1 MPVMRAV
8 TVALCLALS
17 GAFVGVPVRRVA
29 GAGAARRAR
38 ALAPRMAVGAYV
50 KTIAET
56 VQDFN
61 ARYRRPIVPIWRSP
75 LNDLIQVT
83 HLSCVQPKWAYDAVF
98 GYGLVESFDFLLAQ
112 YPMAEEA
119 NKMRDAAI
127 GALALD
133 VAKTVA
139 DHATIKAW
147 LEGKSEADVLEGD
160 NAPIAVIKGGAYTQS
175 RASNLALVYM
185 MEAVGAD
192 VNDATVKKWAEALEQ
207 KESLVQK
214 DMELYKQNKD
224 KIEQGMQMVKA
235 LEIREKK
242 RMAASL
248 EEKAKKAQAAADEA
262 AKAGAAETPAAEAA

>member
-8 TVALCLALS
+8 TVALCLVLS

-29 GAGAARRAR
+29 SAGAVRRAR
-38 ALAPRMAVGAYV
+38 GLAPSMGVGADV

-133 VAKTVA
+133 VSKTLDDHKTV
-139 DHATIKAW
+139 KAW
-147 LEGKSEADVLEGD
+147 LEGKSEADVLAGGD
-160 NAPIAVIKGGAYTQS
+160 PIAVIKGGSYTQS

-242 RMAASL
+242 RMAAAL
-248 EEKAKKAQAAADEA
+248 EEKAKKAQAAADAA
-262 AKAGAAETPAAEAA
+262 AKASATEAPAAEAA